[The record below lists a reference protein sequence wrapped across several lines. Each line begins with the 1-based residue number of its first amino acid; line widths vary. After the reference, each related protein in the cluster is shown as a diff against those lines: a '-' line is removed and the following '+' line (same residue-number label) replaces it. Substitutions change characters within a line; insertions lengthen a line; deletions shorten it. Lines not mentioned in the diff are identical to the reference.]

1 MNAPRAVLSYEILNV
16 LFSFSGVVRT
26 LPKSLFHKHRSPAPI
41 AFPLLELPLEL
52 NGPPLGLPFAQGS
65 VHLTLRHL
73 LGVQA
78 RSLFPRTLSPCTQD
92 LAAYF
97 CLATLPSTNVP
108 PMQGETMGHAPPRK
122 YTEADLFE
130 VEGEDAPMLHS
141 VASRCEDESRA
152 NGGAA
157 VLYSSELAWGTLA
170 PEWGVIDTSLLAEH
184 TLRHC
189 VHLRV
194 SVLLVALPTQRA
206 CPLLARADPK
216 EPERSQGGNEAEGEA
231 RGASGP
237 EGASFLEGLRATG
250 LQRWAKLPGRNWK
263 VRRRGDSLP
272 SDLDGVEGG
281 GEIWEEEV
289 VCVDVDLRRL
299 ERVEG
304 QPELGP
310 NSLLFQAT
318 DGCYR
323 LPDWPRA
330 PAHEQ
335 GGGIPAA
342 TTISSSPWQG
352 EGPPYPGGQLKSNVV
367 SEMGQ
372 EPGVEEPGEERMH
385 AAVSL
390 EQLQAGVYD
399 TGAAGARLGRA
410 RARREG
416 AREAV
421 EQRGE
426 VRAAAGPLVH
436 GTGPHQRIKQF
447 LAFHSSQD
455 YAEGGSRVSWN

>member
-1 MNAPRAVLSYEILNV
+1 M
-16 LFSFSGVVRT
+16 
-26 LPKSLFHKHRSPAPI
+26 
-41 AFPLLELPLEL
+41 
-52 NGPPLGLPFAQGS
+52 
-65 VHLTLRHL
+65 HLTLRHL

-78 RSLFPRTLSPCTQD
+78 RSLFPRTLSPCIQD

-108 PMQGETMGHAPPRK
+108 PMQGETMGHAPQRG

-152 NGGAA
+152 NGGPA

-194 SVLLVALPTQRA
+194 SVLLVALPTQRVRPRA
-206 CPLLARADPK
+206 LLTPADPN
-216 EPERSQGGNEAEGEA
+216 ETERSQGGNEAEAEA

-263 VRRRGDSLP
+263 VRRRGDSRP
-272 SDLDGVEGG
+272 SDRLETDGVEGG

-299 ERVEG
+299 VRVEG
-304 QPELGP
+304 PPELGP

-318 DGCYR
+318 DGWYR
-323 LPDWPRA
+323 LPDWPRDL
-330 PAHEQ
+330 AHEP
-335 GGGIPAA
+335 GGGTPAA

-352 EGPPYPGGQLKSNVV
+352 EGGGQLKPDVV
-367 SEMGQ
+367 SEMGR
-372 EPGVEEPGEERMH
+372 EPGVEERGEERRH

-410 RARREG
+410 RARRDG

-426 VRAAAGPLVH
+426 VRPAAGPPLH
-436 GTGPHQRIKQF
+436 ETGPHQTVQRISQS
-447 LAFHSSQD
+447 LAIHSPTILL
-455 YAEGGSRVSWN
+455 